1 MLDLLTFLKDSA
13 TDKGWQFECVNRGDK
28 VFVLDDLDWTDGVYK
43 LIMQFTG
50 SRPIMENQRRNG
62 RYAETIELSL
72 CRKFDI
78 EAGTTSDVD
87 ESFQQKYD
95 NRLSELR
102 TDLDQFLLDTI
113 DLHPSIEE
121 ISTDYQWA
129 LNVGAVGVDMG
140 VATLQL
146 ETW

>member
-1 MLDLLTFLKDSA
+1 MLDLISYLRKQTEDRGWAFLCINQS
-13 TDKGWQFECVNRGDK
+13 DK
-28 VFVLDDLDWTDGVYK
+28 VFSLDDQDWTDGVYK
-43 LIMQFTG
+43 LMVQLTG
-50 SRPIMENQRRNG
+50 SNPIMEEQRRNG
-62 RYAETIELSL
+62 RYTENIELSL

-78 EAGTTSDVD
+78 ETDTVAEVG

-95 NRLSELR
+95 NRLAELR

-121 ISTDYQWA
+121 KSTSYQWA
-129 LNVGAVGVDMG
+129 LNVGAVGIDMG